1 MKRYFVEITRASIS
15 SRVYDAKRKRFL
27 TAAGLLRYAKKIAE
41 HYPKD
46 ARVRYAFFVAS
57 GGRETALFT
66 L

>member
-1 MKRYFVEITRASIS
+1 MKRYFVEITRTS
-15 SRVYDAKRKRFL
+15 SHVYDAKKKRFL
-27 TAAGLLRYAKKIAE
+27 TAAGMLRYARKIAE

-46 ARVRYAFFVAS
+46 TRVRYAFCVAS